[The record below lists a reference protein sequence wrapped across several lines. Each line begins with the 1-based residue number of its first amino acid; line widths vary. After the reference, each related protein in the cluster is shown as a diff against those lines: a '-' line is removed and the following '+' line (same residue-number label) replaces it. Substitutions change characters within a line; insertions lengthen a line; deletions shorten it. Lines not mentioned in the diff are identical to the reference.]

1 MNISSLINVTLDSE
15 VKKTGID
22 QAPLKP
28 GDTLRLRVL
37 EVLGNHRVV
46 ADFGKFRANAEITF
60 PVQRGEEFMVKV
72 VETGRQLRFSVLQP
86 GLTPAEVTNRFS
98 DLFNILSDEKF
109 NQIRAD
115 IQQIVDSIRDPKS
128 VGNLPRPLF
137 KALAQIQQHYAALTL
152 GENISKLVSELKSY
166 IEHSGIFF
174 EKKIEDILNTL
185 LESGESLSLKKLA
198 QSPEIKDIFLKDV
211 KPQLLLL
218 KDYFENK
225 AASTSFADTKDLANL
240 KAAVDSLLN
249 EINNQQSLAVKKHLH
264 PDPFQVLTFLLPLKE
279 NDQHAKVKFYYPK
292 KQKGAARNG
301 FKISILLNMDAMGE
315 IRADLFL
322 LHKELTITFFVK
334 EDVNKQAIESHYSEI
349 NTALNNVV
357 EYLVLR
363 TVVSSKKISDFHRE
377 DWDLSGDKRVDVR
390 I

>member
-1 MNISSLINVTLDSE
+1 MNISSQINVVLDSA
-15 VKKTGID
+15 VKKTGIG

-86 GLTPAEVTNRFS
+86 GLTPGEAASRFS
-98 DLFNILSDEKF
+98 DLFNILSDT
-109 NQIRAD
+109 R
-115 IQQIVDSIRDPKS
+115 
-128 VGNLPRPLF
+128 
-137 KALAQIQQHYAALTL
+137 
-152 GENISKLVSELKSY
+152 
-166 IEHSGIFF
+166 
-174 EKKIEDILNTL
+174 
-185 LESGESLSLKKLA
+185 
-198 QSPEIKDIFLKDV
+198 
-211 KPQLLLL
+211 
-218 KDYFENK
+218 
-225 AASTSFADTKDLANL
+225 DLAKL

-292 KQKGAARNG
+292 KQNGAAKNG

-322 LHKELTITFFVK
+322 LNKELTITFFVRD
-334 EDVNKQAIESHYSEI
+334 DVNKQAIESHYLEI

-377 DWDLSGDKRVDVR
+377 DWGLAEDKRVDVR